1 MSIHPRYAEAIVSGR
16 KRAEFRKRPL
26 ASDVDVVLIY
36 ATAPVSA
43 IIGWFTVRGTL
54 KTTPEDIWRVLHDVG
69 EICWSDF
76 AAYYSG
82 CDEGVALL
90 VGEAGGLTK
99 PVALSE
105 IHPSPA
111 TPQSFNYIPDNVM
124 AQIVTTPEPRER
136 PALVS
141 AASGSSE

>member
-1 MSIHPRYAEAIVSGR
+1 MSIHPSYAEAIVSGR

-26 ASDVDVVLIY
+26 AADVDVVLIY

-54 KTTPEDIWRVLHDVG
+54 KTKPENIWRLLHDLG

-90 VGEAGGLTK
+90 VGETGRLTK

-111 TPQSFNYIPDNVM
+111 TPQSFNYLSGNVM
-124 AQIVTTPEPRER
+124 TQIVRTPDPKDRR
-136 PALVS
+136 ALVC